1 MLGYINFLA
10 RIFKSLLGNGGKVL
24 AMLNIDRLI
33 KKTKS
38 PLKKWLVCFCVA
50 VLITVSIGAVNAAN
64 TPLTVQSANNGA
76 QLVEKAKILYQ
87 EANYHEAIATLQKA
101 LKQYR
106 SQQPPNLLQQGMVLN
121 NLALAYQQLGQWQ
134 QVEENIAASGK
145 IIKNLPESQEKTL
158 LSAQAGDIQGNLQL
172 ATGKAQEAY
181 ETWQQGESSYSQLGD
196 DSGVIR
202 SLINQAQ
209 ALQVLGFYRRGMTIL
224 EEVEGKLETQPNS
237 LTKAVGLRSLGNL
250 QFAVGNLSQAQQN
263 LENSY
268 QIAERFRSPGDMSAA
283 LFSLGNV
290 AKSQYKYDK
299 AISYYRQGAENAPN
313 EIEEIRAQLN
323 LLTLLIEQ
331 NQDYQGLLKE
341 VRNKIVKLP
350 ANATAVSLKINY
362 VSNFLQLYQPETDR
376 QILIDAIAEAEQLG
390 DKSAQAYGL
399 KTLGRLYEFDG
410 KWQPAREA
418 TQQALVIAQEINARD
433 IAYQAQWQLGR
444 LLTAQQ
450 QEESAIAAYQEAVNT
465 LQSLRSDLVAVNPE
479 IQFTFRENI
488 EPIYREY
495 VSLLLNS
502 PKNKDNNLNIA
513 RNAIDSLQLA
523 ELENFFR
530 ATCLNAQPVVIDELT
545 DQENSDTAI
554 IYPIVLADRF
564 ETILKL
570 PQEKLRHYSTPIDNA
585 RKTERI
591 LTRLTQSLTQKN
603 SRETLPLAQQVY
615 NWLIAPAADDLAAS
629 KVKTLVFVLDSP
641 LRNIPMSVLHDGQQ
655 YLIEKYAV
663 AITPGLQLLQPQAI
677 AKQQLKA
684 LTGGLTA
691 ARGGFPP
698 LEYVAEELK
707 TIQSQV
713 AETEQLIDR
722 NFTEKAL
729 QAKIAQ
735 VPFLVVHLATHGQF
749 SSQAEKTFILT
760 WDDRI
765 NVNQFN
771 QLLATGDRDEAIEL
785 LVLSAC
791 ETLTGDDRA
800 ALGLAGVAVRAG
812 ARSTLATLWRV
823 NDEATS
829 LLMGQFYQQLGDKT
843 QTITKAEA
851 LRQAQ
856 LALLKS
862 DRFNLPNF
870 WASYVL
876 VGNWL

>member
-1 MLGYINFLA
+1 MF
-10 RIFKSLLGNGGKVL
+10 
-24 AMLNIDRLI
+24 NIDRLI

-38 PLKKWLVCFCVA
+38 PLTSLGKWLACFCVA
-50 VLITVSIGAVNAAN
+50 VLITVSIGTANAAN
-64 TPLTVQSANNGA
+64 TPSTVQSANNGA
-76 QLVEKAKILYQ
+76 QLVEQAKILYQ
-87 EANYHEAIATLQKA
+87 EANYKQAIATLQSA

-134 QVEENIAASGK
+134 QVEESIAASGK
-145 IIKNLPESQEKTL
+145 IIENLPASQEKYL
-158 LSAQAGDIQGNLQL
+158 LSAQARDIRGNLQL

-181 ETWQQGESSYSQLGD
+181 ETWQQAESSYSQLGD

-250 QFAVGNLSQAQQN
+250 QFAVGNLSQAQRN

-283 LFSLGNV
+283 LLSLGNV
-290 AKSQYKYDK
+290 AKSQYKYNR
-299 AISYYRQGAENAPN
+299 AIAYYRQAAENAPN
-313 EIEEIRAQLN
+313 EIEEIHAQLN

-331 NQDYQGLLKE
+331 NKDYKELLKE
-341 VRNKIVKLP
+341 VRDKIVKLP

-362 VSNFLQLYQPETDR
+362 VSNFLQLYQPKIDR

-399 KTLGRLYEFDG
+399 KTLGRLYELEG

-418 TQQALVIAQEINARD
+418 TQQALVIAQEINGRD

-530 ATCLNAQPVVIDELT
+530 ATCLNAQPVVLDELT
-545 DQENSDTAI
+545 DRENSDTAI

-564 ETILKL
+564 EIILKL

-585 RKTERI
+585 KKTERI
-591 LTRLTQSLTQKN
+591 LARLAQSLTQRN

-629 KVKTLVFVLDSP
+629 QVKTLVFVLDSP
-641 LRNIPMSVLHDGQQ
+641 LRNIPMSVLHDGEQ
-655 YLIEKYAV
+655 YLIEKYAI

-677 AKQQLKA
+677 AQQQLKA

-698 LEYVAEELK
+698 LEYVNEELK

-713 AETEQLIDR
+713 AETEQLLDR
-722 NFTEKAL
+722 NFTEQAL
-729 QAKIAQ
+729 QDKIAQ
-735 VPFLVVHLATHGQF
+735 VPFPVVHLATHGQF
-749 SSQAEKTFILT
+749 SSQAEETFILT

-771 QLLATGDRDEAIEL
+771 ELLATGDRDEAIEL

-791 ETLTGDDRA
+791 ETLTGDERA

-829 LLMGQFYQQLGDKT
+829 LLMGQFYRQLGDKSK
-843 QTITKAEA
+843 TITKAEA

-862 DRFNLPNF
+862 DRFNFPNF